1 MHRHI
6 TIALGVLV
14 IHIAA
19 LWAMQTGLLRR
30 AVEVI
35 VPAEILS
42 ELIEPPAPK
51 VVPPP
56 PSPSAP
62 IKQSIKQTVV
72 AKAPIPMETV
82 EPQPLAIADPT
93 PAPNAPVGAIDPPP
107 VVTPVAAPVA
117 LAPPAPARVELP
129 SSDADY
135 LQNPAPPYPP
145 LSKRLGEQGKVLV
158 RVLIGVDGTAQKAD
172 IKQSSGF
179 ERLDQSA
186 LSTVLHWRYVPGKRA
201 RVPEAM
207 WFNVPINFVLAQS
220 QN

>member
-1 MHRHI
+1 MNRHI

-14 IHIAA
+14 IHIPA

-207 WFNVPINFVLAQS
+207 WFNVPINFVLE
-220 QN
+220 